1 MLVIFPA
8 ALHVVVGVRVVAVS
22 AEMLARLSMLRL
34 LLLLLALLLRCWRGH
49 VDVESVVVAVVVVVV
64 VGVIVEMLAY
74 LLSVLFA
81 FSRYLSPFF
90 NTAMPY
96 FFFL

>member
-64 VGVIVEMLAY
+64 GVIVEMLAY